1 MNLQELNALAASGAV
16 RELELL
22 SLEGGLYVLR
32 ARLEQGMHTLRDE
45 QGDTLR
51 LRSTTHLRELLRELP
66 PLPCV
71 LVQQVVHDEM
81 CGAREGPVDA
91 LRLPLSLAEP
101 W

>member
-1 MNLQELNALAASGAV
+1 MNLQELNAMAASGAV

-32 ARLEQGMHTLRDE
+32 ARLEQGMQTLRDE
-45 QGDTLR
+45 QGETLR
-51 LRSTTHLRELLRELP
+51 LRSTTHLRELP
-66 PLPCV
+66 SLPCV

-81 CGAREGPVDA
+81 CGVREGPVEA